1 VTGLLS
7 GDVDFVVAT
16 AALAIPHVRS
26 GAVRALAVTGAI
38 RWKDIPDIPTVAEGG
53 FSDFEVMS
61 WSGMAAPAK
70 TPKPIIDRLHAE
82 TAKAI
87 AVPDVRSRLE
97 AAGSEVRATTPAEMR
112 ALVDRQ
118 VRMWSKVAKDAGI
131 ELD

>member
-1 VTGLLS
+1 
-7 GDVDFVVAT
+7 
-16 AALAIPHVRS
+16 
-26 GAVRALAVTGAI
+26 
-38 RWKDIPDIPTVAEGG
+38 
-53 FSDFEVMS
+53 
-61 WSGMAAPAK
+61 MAAPAK